1 MEKTFQTLE
10 FDKILNKLEELALT
24 ENAKER
30 IRNLQ
35 IYLSEDELKARMN
48 ETTEAKRVLEEV
60 GTPALVSMKD
70 IDRILE
76 IASKGGMLTAEEL
89 EYIAT
94 TLKSINRLKD
104 FLNRAKKIE
113 VSIAYFA
120 DEIIDLEDVREEIE
134 RCIRDGKILDNATSN
149 LKDIRR
155 NIINLEEK
163 IKQKADSILLAN
175 KKYCS
180 EDYTTVKGGHVCI
193 PIKKEYKSK
202 IEGSV
207 IEKSRTGGTLFVEP
221 AQVEKISTELSSL
234 KLEEENE
241 EIKILYMLT
250 SSLSECFDIFTKN
263 KRIIEELD
271 FIFAKAKLSVDLNGI
286 EPKINTK
293 RYIKIEKAR
302 HPLIDKTACVP
313 LDFEIGENAN
323 GIIITGPNTGG
334 KTVCIK
340 TVGLFCLMAQCGL
353 HVPAENADIC
363 MNNDIFCD
371 IGDGQDINQNLST
384 FSAHISNIL
393 QILGKVT
400 NESLVILDELGSGTD
415 PLEGMGIAIAI
426 LEELRK
432 RNCLFLVTTHY
443 AEVKEY
449 GEKADGVIN
458 SRMAFDRAT
467 LKPLYKLEIGKSGES
482 QALYIAKKLGMPRSI
497 IENAYKYSYKEK
509 EMDKELLEG
518 AEKEIPD
525 TNSKKK
531 IKESK
536 EHKEAS
542 KRAESFNI
550 GDSVVV
556 HPENKIGI
564 VCKKADEEGK
574 ILVQMQ
580 DEKVLVNH
588 KRLELKVPANMLYP
602 EDYDFSIIFD
612 TVENRKKRHQMSKKH
627 CEGMT
632 IEIDNE
638 KKL

>member
-1 MEKTFQTLE
+1 MEKTFQALE
-10 FDKILNKLEELALT
+10 FNKILNKLEELALT

-48 ETTEAKRVLEEV
+48 ETTEAKRVLEEI

-94 TLKSINRLKD
+94 TLKAISRLKD

-113 VSIAYFA
+113 VAIAYFA
-120 DEIIDLEDVREEIE
+120 DEIIDLGEVREEIE
-134 RCIRDGKILDNATSN
+134 RCIRDGKILDNATSD

-180 EDYTTVKGGHVCI
+180 EDYTTIKGGHVCI
-193 PIKKEYKSK
+193 PLKKEYKNK

-221 AQVEKISTELSSL
+221 VQVEKISTELSSL

-286 EPKINTK
+286 EPKINSK

-363 MNNDIFCD
+363 MNNEIFCD

-393 QILGKVT
+393 QILSKVT

-432 RNCLFLVTTHY
+432 KNCLFLVTTHY

-482 QALYIAKKLGMPRSI
+482 QALYIAKKLGMPRNI

-518 AEKEIPD
+518 AEEILD
-525 TNSKKK
+525 TSSKKK

-536 EHKEAS
+536 EHKETS

-564 VCKKADEEGK
+564 VCQKADEEGK

-580 DEKVLVNH
+580 DEKVLINH
-588 KRLELKVPANMLYP
+588 KRLELKVPASMLYP

-632 IEIDNE
+632 IEIENE

>member
-24 ENAKER
+24 ENAKKR

-113 VSIAYFA
+113 VSISYFA
-120 DEIIDLEDVREEIE
+120 DEIIDLEEVREEIE
-134 RCIRDGKILDNATSN
+134 RCIRDGKILDNATSD

-180 EDYTTVKGGHVCI
+180 EDYTTIKGGHVCI
-193 PIKKEYKSK
+193 PVKKEYKNK

-221 AQVEKISTELSSL
+221 VQVEKISTELSGL

-250 SSLSECFDIFTKN
+250 SSLSGCFDIFTQN

-286 EPKINTK
+286 EPKINNK

-302 HPLIDKTACVP
+302 HPLIDKIACVP

-363 MNNDIFCD
+363 MNNEIFCD
-371 IGDGQDINQNLST
+371 IGDGQDIN
-384 FSAHISNIL
+384 
-393 QILGKVT
+393 
-400 NESLVILDELGSGTD
+400 
-415 PLEGMGIAIAI
+415 
-426 LEELRK
+426 
-432 RNCLFLVTTHY
+432 
-443 AEVKEY
+443 
-449 GEKADGVIN
+449 
-458 SRMAFDRAT
+458 
-467 LKPLYKLEIGKSGES
+467 
-482 QALYIAKKLGMPRSI
+482 
-497 IENAYKYSYKEK
+497 
-509 EMDKELLEG
+509 
-518 AEKEIPD
+518 
-525 TNSKKK
+525 
-531 IKESK
+531 
-536 EHKEAS
+536 
-542 KRAESFNI
+542 
-550 GDSVVV
+550 
-556 HPENKIGI
+556 
-564 VCKKADEEGK
+564 
-574 ILVQMQ
+574 
-580 DEKVLVNH
+580 H
-588 KRLELKVPANMLYP
+588 KR
-602 EDYDFSIIFD
+602 
-612 TVENRKKRHQMSKKH
+612 
-627 CEGMT
+627 
-632 IEIDNE
+632 NE

>member
-24 ENAKER
+24 ENAKKR

-113 VSIAYFA
+113 VSISYFA
-120 DEIIDLEDVREEIE
+120 DEIIDLEEVREEIE
-134 RCIRDGKILDNATSN
+134 RCIRDGKILDNATSD

-180 EDYTTVKGGHVCI
+180 EDYTTIKGGHVCI
-193 PIKKEYKSK
+193 PVKKEYKNK

-221 AQVEKISTELSSL
+221 VQVEKISTELSGL

-286 EPKINTK
+286 EPKINNK

-393 QILGKVT
+393 QILSKVT

-432 RNCLFLVTTHY
+432 KNCLFLVTTHY

-482 QALYIAKKLGMPRSI
+482 QALYIAKKLGMPRSM

-518 AEKEIPD
+518 AKEEILD
-525 TNSKKK
+525 ISSKKK
-531 IKESK
+531 IRESK
-536 EHKEAS
+536 EHKETL

-556 HPENKIGI
+556 HLENKIGI

-580 DEKVLVNH
+580 DKKVLINH
-588 KRLELKVPANMLYP
+588 KRLGLKVPASMLYP
-602 EDYDFSIIFD
+602 ADYDFSIIFD

-632 IEIDNE
+632 IEIENE